1 MNIFQ
6 YETNAWDLEKYSSK
20 RLPLYGDDRAMPT
33 ESGVKARPRC
43 KKTFRKTAAVANR
56 LVLSRLACV
65 IGRLSKTGLAGG

>member
-6 YETNAWDLEKYSSK
+6 YKTNAWDLEKYSSK

-43 KKTFRKTAAVANR
+43 KKLSAKR
-56 LVLSRLACV
+56 LPWPIAWFS
-65 IGRLSKTGLAGG
+65 AGWPA